1 MDELRLKELTELRD
15 SIIRRHIILIILSLL
30 ISFIITIYFF
40 IIKQYTDSLKF
51 FLLLFSFHFP
61 LYIFILFK
69 TNNSLFRYQY
79 IAGVSLI
86 LILCYSL
93 SIVFLVQTI
102 YYQFFCYLITLCI
115 YHYTEFFSELLF
127 HFKDIQKDAFL
138 IYQNKRWVLFTSIS
152 FLETLLGTY
161 FFYKYKNIK
170 MIFILGLLMT
180 IIGQYFR
187 IAALF
192 TGKSNFTHKI
202 QLKKR
207 KSHALVKHGI
217 YSICR
222 HPSYFGFYLWSVG
235 IEIMCVNPICII
247 IFSYVLFIF
256 FKERIRFEEQYLIRF
271 FGLEYIKYRREVRSL
286 MPFIDISKE
295 IEKANL
301 RKYLENHEDEEDN
314 EDIYNFLNDSDNDN
328 EQDSDDDKEKDD

>member
-1 MDELRLKELTELRD
+1 MDELRLKELKELRD
-15 SIIRRHIILIILSLL
+15 SIIKKHIILIILSLI
-30 ISFIITIYFF
+30 ISLTVTIYFF
-40 IIKQYTDSLKF
+40 MIKQNTYSLKF
-51 FLLLFSFHFP
+51 FFLLFSLHFP
-61 LYIFILFK
+61 IYLFILFTTK
-69 TNNSLFRYQY
+69 NSMFRYQY
-79 IAGVSLI
+79 ITGISLI

-93 SIVFLVQTI
+93 SIVFLVQTN

-127 HFKDIQKDAFL
+127 HFQDIQKDAFL

-152 FLETLLGTY
+152 FIETLFETY
-161 FFYKYKNIK
+161 FFYEYKNIK
-170 MIFILGLLMT
+170 IIFIIGLLMV

-247 IFSYVLFIF
+247 TFSYVLFIF

-271 FGLEYIKYRREVRSL
+271 FGMEYIKYRREVRSL
-286 MPFIDISKE
+286 MPFINISKE
-295 IEKANL
+295 IEKSNL
-301 RKYLENHEDEEDN
+301 RKYLQNHEDEENN
-314 EDIYNFLNDSDNDN
+314 EDIYNFLNDSNN
-328 EQDSDDDKEKDD
+328 EQDSDDDKEKED